1 MLTMD
6 KTTALALEAE
16 GDISYR
22 VRVVRCGDRGRGQV
36 GEVRY
41 RSTLDAARAA
51 VPGIVDRWGKYV
63 GNHTHRAAMCDVLIE
78 ARERTY
84 YWDGQ
89 QMQGVN
95 ARPWHIV
102 DVVTVAT
109 GNEVAE

>member
-6 KTTALALEAE
+6 EATALGLETE

-36 GEVRY
+36 GEARY
-41 RSTLDAARAA
+41 RSTLAAARAA
-51 VPGIVDRWGKYV
+51 VPSIVDRWGKYV
-63 GNHTHRAAMCDVLIE
+63 GHHTRRDAMCDVIIE

-95 ARPWHIV
+95 ARPWRIV

-109 GNEVAE
+109 GNEVAA